1 MSTSDSPAISVP
13 PPLIFAAGFT
23 AGLILNW
30 LLPVHAFSTAPFKI
44 AGRILALAAGLLALW
59 AAWTMHRAG
68 THINPRRSATTIVTN
83 GPFRFTRNPL
93 YLSLALLFLGA
104 ALFFDIAWAL
114 LALIPTVV
122 IVQQC
127 VIRREESYLEAKFGT
142 AYLEYKKKTRRW
154 L

>member
-1 MSTSDSPAISVP
+1 MSNSDSPGVSVP

-23 AGLILNW
+23 VGLVLNW
-30 LLPVHAFSTAPFKI
+30 LLPVRAFSPAPFKT
-44 AGRILALAAGLLALW
+44 AGWLLAVAAGLLALW

-68 THINPRRSATTIVTN
+68 THINPRRPATTIVTN

-93 YLSLALLFLGA
+93 YLSLAILSLGA

-114 LALIPTVV
+114 PALIPTVV
-122 IVQQC
+122 IVQKY
-127 VIRREESYLEAKFGT
+127 VICREESYLAAKFGT
-142 AYLEYKKKTRRW
+142 AYLEYKMKTRRW

>member
-1 MSTSDSPAISVP
+1 MSTFDSPGVSTP

-23 AGLILNW
+23 AGLFLNW
-30 LLPVHAFSTAPFKI
+30 LLPVHAFSAAPFKI
-44 AGRILALAAGLLALW
+44 ASRILTVAAGLLALW

-68 THINPRRSATTIVTN
+68 THINPRRPATTIVTN

-93 YLSLALLFLGA
+93 YLSLAILSLGA

-114 LALIPTVV
+114 LALIPTVI
-122 IVQQC
+122 IVQKY
-127 VIRREESYLEAKFGT
+127 VICREERYLEAKFGT
-142 AYLEYKKKTRRW
+142 TYLEYKKKTRRW